1 MDHDNDLYD
10 AYDWAPQAELKPATW
25 RHSLYTV
32 GVVLLTAGL
41 AAGLA
46 LPGA

>member
-1 MDHDNDLYD
+1 MDNHSALYD
-10 AYDWAPQAELKPATW
+10 GYDWLPQPELKPATW
-25 RHSLYTV
+25 RHSLATV
-32 GVVLLTAGL
+32 AIVLLTAGL